1 MDTIVISNLV
11 KIQRIQS
18 GIDPVFAEL
27 VRIYIESHPESER
40 KPASLLSSMI
50 MRPEYLFLVAIQD
63 KLVVGFS
70 ITLCFL
76 KSDAALLEYMAVA
89 PNRRGQG
96 IGQNLFKETVKF
108 EKASERFILAEV
120 DSDKRQMA
128 DITDRTRRKNFYR
141 RLGCREIDGLSYI
154 MPPVSNSK
162 PPAMDLLVYRRELPK
177 TVEKKHLRAWLESC
191 YIQVYGMTA
200 SDSRIDRMLRN
211 LPKHLRLI

>member
-1 MDTIVISNLV
+1 VTSNLV
-11 KIQRIQS
+11 KMQRIQS
-18 GIDPVFAEL
+18 GSDPAFAEL
-27 VRIYIESHPESER
+27 VRIYMESHPESER

-50 MRPEYLFLVAIQD
+50 MRPEYLFLVATQD
-63 KLVVGFS
+63 RLVVGFS

-76 KSDAALLEYMAVA
+76 NSDAALLEYMAVT
-89 PNRRGQG
+89 PNLRGQG
-96 IGQNLFKETVKF
+96 IGQTLFKETVKF

-120 DSDKRQMA
+120 DSDKRQTA
-128 DITDRTRRKNFYR
+128 DKTNRMRRKKFYR
-141 RLGCREIDGLSYI
+141 KLGCQEIDGLSYI

-177 TVEKKHLRAWLESC
+177 TVEKEHLRAWLQSC

-200 SDSRIDRMLRN
+200 NDSRIDKMLEN